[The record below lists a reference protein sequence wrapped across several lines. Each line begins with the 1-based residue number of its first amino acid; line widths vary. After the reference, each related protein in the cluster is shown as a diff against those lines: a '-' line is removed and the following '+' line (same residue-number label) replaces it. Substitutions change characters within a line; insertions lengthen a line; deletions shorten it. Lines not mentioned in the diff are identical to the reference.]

1 MEYPVMESFYTLQGE
16 GKYSGNAA
24 YFIRLGGCDVGCVW
38 CDVKESW
45 PVDTHPIKTS
55 EEIVEKALEHQG
67 RIAVITGGEP
77 IMHNLDPITIKLKL
91 AGFRT
96 HIETSGV
103 GSWSGTWDWVC
114 LSPKK
119 FKNPNPEV
127 FKHANE
133 LKIIVYNK
141 SDFKWAEAFVEK
153 MSEDCLLYLQP
164 EWSKKEEMTDLIID
178 YIKENPHWKLS
189 LQTHKYIDIP

>member
-1 MEYPVMESFYTLQGE
+1 
-16 GKYSGNAA
+16 
-24 YFIRLGGCDVGCVW
+24 
-38 CDVKESW
+38 
-45 PVDTHPIKTS
+45 
-55 EEIVEKALEHQG
+55 
-67 RIAVITGGEP
+67 
-77 IMHNLDPITIKLKL
+77 
-91 AGFRT
+91 
-96 HIETSGV
+96 
-103 GSWSGTWDWVC
+103 
-114 LSPKK
+114 
-119 FKNPNPEV
+119 
-127 FKHANE
+127 